1 MGRIKTLQIK
11 RITRELMRLHADK
24 FTGSYEENK
33 KILNGLILTQSK
45 KLRNIIAGYVT
56 RLVKQSKEP
65 KKAYALFGGEDIERY
80 YK

>member
-11 RITRELMRLHADK
+11 RIGHELMRLCSDK
-24 FTGSYEENK
+24 FTDNYEQNK
-33 KILNGLILTQSK
+33 GVINNLITTPSK
-45 KLRNIIAGYVT
+45 KLRNIITGYVT

-65 KKAYALFGGEDIERY
+65 KKAYMPQENIESF